1 MDILIKVLF
10 KIFST
15 TLAKIKKLSL
25 LSTMKITENIFS
37 IKCGTVNFYIYQ
49 KGHAIIAIDSGYCKP
64 VIEEELNRMNIKA
77 DKIYHLFLTHSDIDH
92 AGGLLIFKNAN
103 IFISGDE
110 EQMISHRRPRKFG
123 FLYNSSFNKPYIL
136 LKDNDE
142 VSIGSIRI
150 KAIETPGH
158 TPGSMSYIID
168 DEILFVGDAIKLF
181 KGKAK
186 PNRSFSMDYEKQLES
201 IRKIAEISGIK
212 YLFTAHRGY
221 TKDFDKA
228 MEDWK

>member
-1 MDILIKVLF
+1 
-10 KIFST
+10 
-15 TLAKIKKLSL
+15 
-25 LSTMKITENIFS
+25 MKITENIFS

-49 KGHAIIAIDSGYCKP
+49 KGHTIIAIDSGYCKP
-64 VIEEELNRMNIKA
+64 VIKEELNRINIEA

-92 AGGLLIFKNAN
+92 AGGLSLFKNAN
-103 IFISGDE
+103 IFISADE
-110 EQMISHRRPRKFG
+110 EQMISHGRPRKFG
-123 FLYNSSFNKPYIL
+123 FLYNFPLNTSYTL
-136 LKDNDE
+136 LKDNNE
-142 VSIGSIRI
+142 ISIGSIKI

-158 TPGSMSYIID
+158 TPGSMSYIINN
-168 DEILFVGDAIKLF
+168 EILFVGDAIKLF

-201 IRKIAEISGIK
+201 IRKIAKINGIK

-221 TKDFDKA
+221 TKDFNKA